1 MLGRAEYVLLQNYHP
16 QISWYGHRIKKETWH
31 DQTNII
37 TRTNLWADR
46 GEGSLSIRR
55 RALYLWLLLP
65 PPALLII
72 IINHQQYVD
81 NNEWELDG
89 NRSDLTAQKMM
100 HRTRQRTRSPMM
112 MKRPT
117 LEVVTSTSSSS
128 SDFAASSAW
137 PRSLFSVLGKQF
149 PPHLSYCWFY

>member
-1 MLGRAEYVLLQNYHP
+1 MFFFKIIIPRYHGMSQNKKKT
-16 QISWYGHRIKKETWH
+16 WY

-46 GEGSLSIRR
+46 SEGSLSIRR

-65 PPALLII
+65 PPAMLII
-72 IINHQQYVD
+72 MINHQQYVD

-100 HRTRQRTRSPMM
+100 HRTRHRTRSPMM